1 MKPYRRKFLLAVG
14 LLLVIAA
21 SFMIFMPIQSKAQQE
36 VVGNVYSKVTLY
48 SNDGKVL
55 GTWTAEGLGQM
66 DGNSYTF
73 TVYRGATASHLRQV
87 RISGTFTV
95 EQTAP

>member
-1 MKPYRRKFLLAVG
+1 MKPTAKKLIIVAAFLS
-14 LLLVIAA
+14 LVVL
-21 SFMIFMPIQSKAQQE
+21 SFLFVVPVKSKAQEQ

-48 SNDGKVL
+48 ANDGKVL

-73 TVYRGATASHLRQV
+73 TVYRGATSTHQRQI